1 MIPAELFQV
10 FTIEELE
17 MLLNGLPFIDTI
29 DWEANTNY
37 KGVYN
42 RSHQVVKWF
51 WEVVKTLD
59 QEQLSK
65 LFHFCTASTHA
76 PVEGFRYFGFF

>member
-1 MIPAELFQV
+1 VISAELFQV

-17 MLLNGLPFIDTI
+17 MVLNGLPFIDTN
-29 DWEANTNY
+29 DWEANTTY

-42 RSHQVVKWF
+42 RNHQVVKWF

-65 LFHFCTASTHA
+65 LFHFCTASTRA
-76 PVEGFRYFGFF
+76 PVEGFR